1 MRRAH
6 LDCVLACFIGIA
18 FLLADASTRGILW
31 HGLFWDAHIYSAAFA
46 KYAAG
51 ADPYGSVTNNS
62 SFGRN
67 LFVYP
72 PVTLLAGNWIR
83 QLIPETLRWFT
94 YISLYVLSIALLLVV
109 LVRHFARSEWMSVP
123 LAIVLLVCAPDLA
136 GADALLSGNLSM
148 PCYAMV
154 LAAAVPGIRR
164 GRWSYF
170 YAIVILIAAIK
181 VSFLLL
187 LMLPLLAGRRQLV
200 ASITCAGIVFST
212 YGAQWMF
219 ARTAF
224 QQFLLSLRQQTYVGF
239 DDGYSVFHY
248 ARVLNYNLHLGT
260 PYTPFVAELVVT
272 AIVFA
277 ALLYLRRMLA
287 DPPEGPWL
295 AIILLAIVLL
305 NPRMKVYDAAVGALP
320 AFALLGYSLR
330 TLPSLCA
337 VIAVL
342 LPTPFLVAACDF
354 HAAEVLLW
362 AAAFV
367 GGYTALASL
376 HAASHRQDQ
385 SDLVSL
391 DPPAGDETGR

>member
-6 LDCVLACFIGIA
+6 LDFVLACFIGVA
-18 FLLADASTRGILW
+18 FLLADACTRGILW

-46 KYAAG
+46 KYASG
-51 ADPYGSVTNNS
+51 ANPYRSITNNS
-62 SFGRN
+62 SFGQN

-72 PVTLLAGNWIR
+72 PVILLAGNWIR
-83 QLIPETLRWFT
+83 QLIPESLRWFT
-94 YISLYVLSIALLLVV
+94 YVLFYVLSIALLLVV
-109 LVRHFARSEWMSVP
+109 LVRYFARSPWMGVP
-123 LAIVLLVCAPDLA
+123 VAILLLVCAPDLA
-136 GADALLSGNLSM
+136 GADALLSGNLSV
-148 PCYAMV
+148 PCYAIA
-154 LAAAVPGIRR
+154 LAAAIPGIRR
-164 GRWSYF
+164 GRWSYL
-170 YAIVILIAAIK
+170 YAIVIVIAGIK

-200 ASITCAGIVFST
+200 ACIACAGIVFGT

-224 QQFLLSLRQQTYVGF
+224 RQFLLSLRQQAYLGF

-248 ARVLNYNLHLGT
+248 ARALNYNLQLG
-260 PYTPFVAELVVT
+260 PAYTPFVAELVVT

-277 ALLYLRRMLA
+277 ALLYLRRILV
-287 DPPEGPWL
+287 DPPQGSWL
-295 AIILLAIVLL
+295 AILLLAIVLL

-337 VIAVL
+337 AIAVL
-342 LPTPFLVAACDF
+342 LPTPFLVAAYDF

-367 GGYTALASL
+367 GGYTALACR
-376 HAASHRQDQ
+376 HAAPHSQDQ
-385 SDLVSL
+385 SAPITL
-391 DPPAGDETGR
+391 DVQAGDKASR